1 MSKRSER
8 MKVAL
13 KRLVRLR
20 PLAVTFAM
28 LLMHIA
34 SKETTVAGAIDR
46 IIQFAMAYAMVAWAM
61 KPNDR
66 LHGREGSEE

>member
-1 MSKRSER
+1 MSERSER

-13 KRLVRLR
+13 KRMVRLR

-34 SKETTVAGAIDR
+34 SKETTVEGAIDR
-46 IIQFAMAYAMVAWAM
+46 IIQFAMAYALVAWAM
-61 KPNDR
+61 KPNAEQQPR
-66 LHGREGSEE
+66 REAT

>member
-1 MSKRSER
+1 MSERSER

-13 KRLVRLR
+13 KRMVRLR

-34 SKETTVAGAIDR
+34 SKEATVAGAVDR
-46 IIQFAMAYAMVAWAM
+46 LIQFAQAYALVAWAM
-61 KPNDR
+61 RPNKENI
-66 LHGREGSEE
+66 GKEQK